1 MKQGYFAIGEGLDGR
16 DVWLICEY
24 RRPKSDE
31 PRKNGVIYG
40 YVVNGAWDFTLEGG
54 ILTVLA
60 TGTTHEAEIIW
71 KGWLPDGLMTYR
83 DVSEYIERRL
93 SRWAITNYLIDR
105 AILTHEYGRRVKRAW
120 KAAVRNFKVV
130 YRENSK
136 FVEDESDTI
145 PF

>member
-1 MKQGYFAIGEGLDGR
+1 MKQEYFAIGEGR
-16 DVWLICEY
+16 RVRLICQY
-24 RRPKSDE
+24 RQPNSDE

-54 ILTVLA
+54 ILTVIA
-60 TGTTHEAEIIW
+60 KGTMHEAEIIW
-71 KGWLPDGLMTYR
+71 KGWLPDGLGNYT
-83 DVSEYIERRL
+83 DVGEYIERRL

-105 AILTHEYGRRVKRAW
+105 AILTHEYGKRVARAW

-130 YRENSK
+130 YRENSR
-136 FVEDESDTI
+136 FVQDEDDTI